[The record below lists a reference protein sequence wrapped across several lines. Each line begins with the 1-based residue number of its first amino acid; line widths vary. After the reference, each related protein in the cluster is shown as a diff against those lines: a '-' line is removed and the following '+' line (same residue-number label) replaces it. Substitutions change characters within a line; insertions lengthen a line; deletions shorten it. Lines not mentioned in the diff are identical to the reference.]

1 MLRFDFEKPIVDIE
15 EKIQKLES
23 ISIDPEQKKNEL
35 NKLQKELS
43 GLKKRIYSN
52 LTGWQKVQISRH
64 PQRPYTLDYLQHV
77 FNSFLELH
85 GDRKAGDD
93 QALIGGFAKIND
105 NPVMVIGHQKG
116 RSLKENQ
123 VRNFGMASPEG
134 YRKAYR
140 LMKLAEKYNKAV
152 ITLIDT
158 PGALPSIEAEARG
171 IGEAIAA
178 NIQLML
184 RLKVPI
190 ISIIIGEGA
199 AAGALGIA
207 VCDSLLML
215 DYTWLAVISP
225 ENCSSILWHD
235 YNHIEQAAEQMKL
248 TPEHLCKA
256 KIIDGIIRE
265 PAGGAQLDPITTFAS
280 VKKCIEKQL
289 SDLWAMDADER
300 IAKREVKFNSL
311 GHFMDIRAKSDIK
324 K

>member
-1 MLRFDFEKPIVDIE
+1 MLRFEFEKPIVEVE

-35 NKLQKELS
+35 SKLQKELVD
-43 GLKKRIYSN
+43 LKKRIYSN

-64 PQRPYTLDYLQHV
+64 PQRPYTYDYLSHV
-77 FNSFLELH
+77 FNSFLEIH

-93 QALIGGFAKIND
+93 NALIGGFAKINE

-123 VRNFGMASPEG
+123 YRNFGMASPEG

-140 LMKLAEKYNKAV
+140 LMKLAEKYNKAI
-152 ITLIDT
+152 ITFIDT

-171 IGEAIAA
+171 IGEAIAS

-184 RLKVPI
+184 RLKVPV

-248 TPEHLCKA
+248 TPENLCKA

-265 PAGGAQLDPITTFAS
+265 PAGGAHHDPISAFNA
-280 VKKCIEKQL
+280 VKKAIEKHL
-289 SDLWAMDADER
+289 ADLWALDADER
-300 IAKREVKFNSL
+300 INKREEKFNNL
-311 GHFMDIRAKSDIK
+311 GRFLNK
-324 K
+324 